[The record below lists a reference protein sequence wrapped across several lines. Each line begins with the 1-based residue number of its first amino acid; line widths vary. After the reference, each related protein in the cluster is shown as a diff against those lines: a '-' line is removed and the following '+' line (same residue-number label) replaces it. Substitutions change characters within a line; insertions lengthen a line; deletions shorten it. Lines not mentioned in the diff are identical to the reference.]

1 MSGKS
6 KSGQINQSIVCYLY
20 KINPRDHCPMDK
32 NSIVYKRSTWGTLL
46 TSLWIAVKT
55 PVKEERGIEKWR
67 DREQNINAE
76 TRLASFRS
84 KTSFLSRVQAC
95 PRKGL
100 WRRRREGGVQQHN
113 LR

>member
-1 MSGKS
+1 
-6 KSGQINQSIVCYLY
+6 
-20 KINPRDHCPMDK
+20 MDK

-67 DREQNINAE
+67 DREQNINPE
-76 TRLASFRS
+76 TRLASFSS

-113 LR
+113 PR